1 MYVLQ
6 TNVYVV
12 HLLNLVDCIGF
23 EPLKSRYSLLY
34 QSFPEDFMTTVN
46 KLERHLTDKDIAGIL
61 SSTNAVLANK
71 MILDSLITRMKC
83 KEDLLDLCDQLEK
96 INGSPNINSVIHDLR
111 NGMCV

>member
-1 MYVLQ
+1 M
-6 TNVYVV
+6 
-12 HLLNLVDCIGF
+12 DCIGF

-71 MILDSLITRMKC
+71 MILDSLIMRMKC

-111 NGMCV
+111 NGMCVTHVSTLCACS